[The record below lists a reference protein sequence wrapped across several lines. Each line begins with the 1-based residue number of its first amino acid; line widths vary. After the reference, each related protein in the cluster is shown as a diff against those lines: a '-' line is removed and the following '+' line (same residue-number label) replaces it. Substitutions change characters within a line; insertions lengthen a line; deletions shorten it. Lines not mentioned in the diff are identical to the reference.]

1 MPMSPAQWELI
12 IAARDAIAAAPQ
24 GGKGRIVAATA
35 AAMQCSVPTLYRR
48 LEAAGLDT
56 GRKTRSDAGETSM
69 PLAELR
75 LVSGVLMISRR
86 DNEKKLM
93 TVEGALDMLRA
104 SGQLTSALSAGRV
117 GTLLR
122 EHFLHPDQ
130 MAQQEPATEMRSLH
144 PNHVWQLDASVCVL
158 YYLKSGQLQAMN
170 RDEFYRNKPQNLARV
185 AADLC
190 NRYTISDHYSGAF
203 KCRYLLGG
211 ESAANLVDFWIYATV
226 KQEHSPMH
234 GAPAIVMLDPGAA
247 NKGALF
253 ANLAKRM
260 GVRVIINQVGNARA
274 KGQVE
279 KTHDLIER
287 HFEGRFRFFEADQ
300 LTHEG
305 INEAVEQWAAAYCS
319 HKNHSRHG
327 QSRFGLW
334 MTIGAEQL
342 RVPASAEV
350 LRELVTS
357 EPEPRRVSN
366 TMTLSFAPR
375 QGAGNGGQ
383 RHYDVAG
390 VPGAVVGGKL
400 LVCMNAYRAPAIDVA
415 YTDAETGEQCWQ
427 TIAPIETNEAGF
439 REDAPV
445 IGETPR
451 VAAHTVVD
459 RNRNRVLREAYR
471 AEGAPLSA
479 LPSLEEAAKARKRH
493 VQAYAGIVQP
503 MADVHATPVP
513 TYMPR
518 RGTALETGPKRE
530 VEPLLL
536 SVVQACARLRSMLGD
551 AYTPAVYTWVAA
563 KFADGVP
570 EPQLEAI
577 CAQFAA
583 PPQGDVEPG
592 GLRAVGGGAAA

>member
-1 MPMSPAQWELI
+1 MPISSPAEWELMLE
-12 IAARDAIAAAPQ
+12 ALQAIQAAPHGQ
-24 GGKGRIVAATA
+24 KARIVQATCAAL
-35 AAMQCSVPTLYRR
+35 QISPPTFYRR
-48 LEAAGLDT
+48 LEQAGLDT
-56 GRKTRSDAGETSM
+56 GRKTRSDAGNTSM

-75 LVSGVLMISRR
+75 LVSGVLVASRR
-86 DNEKKLM
+86 DNDKQLL
-93 TVEGALDMLRA
+93 TVEDALDMLRA
-104 SGQLTSALSAGRV
+104 SGQLKSNLSPGRV
-117 GTLLR
+117 GSLLR
-122 EHFLHPDQ
+122 EHFLHPEQ

-144 PNHVWQLDASVCVL
+144 ANHVWQLDASVCVL

-185 AADLC
+185 ASDLC
-190 NRYTISDHYSGAF
+190 NRYTVSDHYSGAF

-211 ESAANLVDFWIYATV
+211 ESSANLVDFWIYATC
-226 KQEHSPMH
+226 KQEQSPLH

-247 NKGALF
+247 NKGAMF

-260 GVRVIINQVGNARA
+260 GVRVIINKVGNARA

-319 HKNHSRHG
+319 HKKHSRHG

-334 MTIGAEQL
+334 MSISAEQL
-342 RVPASAEV
+342 RVPASEEV

-357 EPEPRRVSN
+357 EPLTPRVSN
-366 TMTLSFAPR
+366 TMKVSFAPR
-375 QGAGNGGQ
+375 RGGGNGGA
-383 RHYDVAG
+383 RSYDVSG
-390 VPGAVVGGKL
+390 VPGAVVGGHVK
-400 LVCMNAYRAPAIDVA
+400 VCMNAYRAPAIDVA
-415 YTDAETGEQCWQ
+415 YIDAETGDECWQ
-427 TIAPIETNEAGF
+427 TVAPIDTNEAGF
-439 REDAPV
+439 RADAPV

-451 VAAHTVVD
+451 TAAHTEVD
-459 RNRNRVLREAYR
+459 RNRGRVLREAYR
-471 AEGAPLSA
+471 APGAPLSA

-493 VQAYAGIVQP
+493 AQAYAGIVQP

-518 RGTALETGPKRE
+518 RGTALETGPVRE
-530 VEPLLL
+530 VAEVLL
-536 SVVQACARLRSMLGD
+536 SVVQACKRLRDMLGD
-551 AYTPAVYTWVAA
+551 AYSPAVFTWVSA

-570 EPQLEAI
+570 ETQLDAI
-577 CAQFAA
+577 CAQFAT
-583 PPQGDVEPG
+583 PPAGDVAPG
-592 GLRAVGGGAAA
+592 GLRAVGGPK

>member
-1 MPMSPAQWELI
+1 MPISSPAQWELMLE
-12 IAARDAIAAAPQ
+12 ALQAIQAAPHGQ
-24 GGKGRIVAATA
+24 KARIVQATCAAL
-35 AAMQCSVPTLYRR
+35 QISPPTFYRR
-48 LEAAGLDT
+48 LEQAGLDT
-56 GRKTRSDAGETSM
+56 GRKTRSDAGNTRM

-75 LVSGVLMISRR
+75 LVSGVLVASRR
-86 DNEKKLM
+86 DNDKQLL
-93 TVEGALDMLRA
+93 TVEDALDMLRA
-104 SGQLTSALSAGRV
+104 SGQLTSNLSPGRV
-117 GTLLR
+117 GSLLR

-144 PNHVWQLDASVCVL
+144 ANHVWQLDASVCVL

-211 ESAANLVDFWIYATV
+211 ESSANLVDFWIYATC

-287 HFEGRFRFFEADQ
+287 HFEGRFRFFEAEQ

-319 HKNHSRHG
+319 HKKHSRHG

-357 EPEPRRVSN
+357 EPVERRVSN
-366 TMTLSFAPR
+366 TMKITFSPR
-375 QGAGNGGQ
+375 AGGGNGTA
-383 RHYDVAG
+383 RKYDVSG
-390 VPGAVVGGKL
+390 VPGAVVGGK
-400 LVCMNAYRAPAIDVA
+400 VRAAMNAYRCPAIDVA
-415 YTDAETGEQCWQ
+415 FVDAETGEECWQ
-427 TIAPIETNEAGF
+427 TLAPIETNEAGF

-451 VAAHTVVD
+451 IAAHTEVD
-459 RNRNRVLREAYR
+459 RNRGRVLREAYR
-471 AEGAPLSA
+471 APGAPLSA
-479 LPSLEEAAKARKRH
+479 LPSIEEAAKARKRH
-493 VQAYAGIVQP
+493 AQAYAGIVQP

-518 RGTALETGPKRE
+518 RGTALETGPVRE
-530 VEPLLL
+530 VAEVLL
-536 SVVQACARLRSMLGD
+536 SVVQACKRLRDMLGD
-551 AYTPAVYTWVAA
+551 AYSPAVFTWVNA

-570 EPQLEAI
+570 EAQLDAI

-583 PPQGDVEPG
+583 PPVDDAAPG
-592 GLRAVGGGAAA
+592 GLRAVGGAQ